1 MVLTLSAG
9 HDAHKLT
16 TPEPIRFGSTMQSF
30 KRRRSQKGSELA
42 KKLFCNGYLGLV
54 IVLCA
59 LSTALPVDETVR
71 QTAADGCKQ
80 TDKARELCLAWHHRA
95 TGLGSS
101 RQLQPANEPSKPEPG
116 EPGEPDHGH
125 PEQSDRPDTPGR
137 PDTQTRQT

>member
-1 MVLTLSAG
+1 
-9 HDAHKLT
+9 
-16 TPEPIRFGSTMQSF
+16 MQSF

-59 LSTALPVDETVR
+59 LSTAFPVDETVR
-71 QTAADGCKQ
+71 QMDGCKQ

-95 TGLGSS
+95 TGLGAS
-101 RQLQPANEPSKPEPG
+101 RDQLQPANEPSKPG

-125 PEQSDRPDTPGR
+125 PEQSDRPDTSGR
-137 PDTQTRQT
+137 PDTQTRQTRQTRQNRQNRQNRRTDRQDRFRQI